1 MDKSSYRYSILL
13 YSRYVI
19 WYQTIVLTGVFLC
32 CWPALVT
39 FASFCLVVFCF
50 VLLYSFT
57 ISCAYGCCSC
67 SWYLLETGLINLKAT
82 TVSIFHSTNITHT
95 DDQVWIPYV
104 QTAFTWQV
112 EHIAMLSPISKCP
125 WSLTLNELSIIPC
138 ARIYASELNI
148 HILHKRNHYYY
159 HHHLHHQQFL

>member
-1 MDKSSYRYSILL
+1 MDKSSYRYSTLL

-57 ISCAYGCCSC
+57 ISCAYGCCS
-67 SWYLLETGLINLKAT
+67 WYVLEAGLINLKAT
-82 TVSIFHSTNITHT
+82 TVSIFHSTNIIIH
-95 DDQVWIPYV
+95 IKKYV
-104 QTAFTWQV
+104 STMGSFNCKLSILLKQCQSEELLLGDINLQILV
-112 EHIAMLSPISKCP
+112 ICSMLSNKKWLP
-125 WSLTLNELSIIPC
+125 WGC
-138 ARIYASELNI
+138 AASE
-148 HILHKRNHYYY
+148 Y
-159 HHHLHHQQFL
+159 QAVF